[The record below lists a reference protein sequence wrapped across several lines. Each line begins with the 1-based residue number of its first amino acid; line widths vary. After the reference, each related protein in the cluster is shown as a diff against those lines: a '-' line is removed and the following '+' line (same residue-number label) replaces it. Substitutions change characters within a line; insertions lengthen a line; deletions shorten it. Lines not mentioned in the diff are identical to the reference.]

1 MDNGGQERRAESGER
16 RAESGERRAALRRAP
31 LPPAI
36 YWQTRFRLFLKTV
49 LWRATLATQ
58 RATNIYTASG
68 CTPNYRGQGIK
79 RPFFSLHYG
88 VK

>member
-1 MDNGGQERRAESGER
+1 MRARAESGERRAESGERRAESGERRAESGER

-68 CTPNYRGQGIK
+68 
-79 RPFFSLHYG
+79 
-88 VK
+88 